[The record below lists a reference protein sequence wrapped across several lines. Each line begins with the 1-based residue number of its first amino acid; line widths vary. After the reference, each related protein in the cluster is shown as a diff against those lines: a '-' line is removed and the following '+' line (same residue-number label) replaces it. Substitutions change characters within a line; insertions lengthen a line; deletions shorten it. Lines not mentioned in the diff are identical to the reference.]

1 MPGSLGA
8 ARLPVLC
15 TKVPGPSPA
24 CAASARGRA
33 PSGGGPAPSG
43 SAASRIS
50 GSLGSTEYFPPD
62 CQQKG
67 SFYSVAPCIWNR
79 TWERTGAESPGGR
92 RGPLESGRCNGELE
106 RASACGA
113 AGMGRNGSARRG
125 RSCRRS
131 SLCGRKWPVPP
142 EPGVRQA
149 HRMLRALRRRSRLLH
164 LIGWL

>member
-24 CAASARGRA
+24 CAASARGCA

-125 RSCRRS
+125 GPAAVPVYAEGSGLCRRNPGS
-131 SLCGRKWPVPP
+131 GRRIECCGRCA
-142 EPGVRQA
+142 GGA
-149 HRMLRALRRRSRLLH
+149 GCF
-164 LIGWL
+164 I